1 MKTPQAVVAGHICLD
16 ILPAMGD
23 IRCAPEELLVPGK
36 LVNVGP
42 PLLAT
47 GGAVSNTGVAMH
59 RLGVPVRLVG
69 KVGNDLFGHAVLE
82 LLNRA
87 GAGLA
92 DGMVVAD
99 GEHTSYTVVINPPEI
114 DRIFLHC
121 PGANDTFRAADVTT
135 TAVRGARLFHF
146 GYPPL
151 MRRMFL
157 DEGRELVEMLARVRS
172 LGPAV
177 SLDLSLPDPASEAGR
192 VEWQTVLEKAL
203 PHVDVF
209 LPSLDEILFMLDRP
223 RWEQMR
229 RAGEILPQ
237 VDDKLLSELAD
248 RLIAMGAAVVG
259 LKLGEQG
266 LYLRTAGDAGRIRAA
281 KLLAR
286 ESAWRE
292 RELLAPCLEVRVA
305 GTTGAGDC
313 TIAGFLAALLHGLG
327 PEQAAGAAVAT
338 GAFNVEAPDA
348 TSGIPPWDRV
358 QARLDS
364 RPARRAVRL
373 KLAGWREDKKRGL
386 RLSPRDAR

>member
-1 MKTPQAVVAGHICLD
+1 
-16 ILPAMGD
+16 MGD
-23 IRCAPEELLVPGK
+23 IRCAPDELLVPGK

-47 GGAVSNTGVAMH
+47 GGAVSNTGVALH

-69 KVGNDLFGHAVLE
+69 KVGNDLFGRAVLE

-121 PGANDTFRAADVTT
+121 PGANDTFQAADVTAD
-135 TAVRGARLFHF
+135 AVRGARLFHF

-157 DEGRELVEMLARVRS
+157 DEGRELVEMLARVRA

-177 SLDLSLPDPASEAGR
+177 SLDMSLPDPASEAGR
-192 VEWQTVLEKAL
+192 VNWPAVLEKAL
-203 PHVDVF
+203 PHADVF

-237 VDDKLLSELAD
+237 VDGRLLGEMAD

-266 LYLRTAGDAGRIRAA
+266 LYLRTASDAGRIRAA
-281 KLLAR
+281 KLLAG
-286 ESAWRE
+286 ESVWCG

-348 TSGIPPWDRV
+348 TSGIPLWDRV

-364 RPARRAVRL
+364 RPARREVRL
-373 KLAGWREDKKRGL
+373 KLASWREDKPRGL
-386 RLSPRDAR
+386 RLSPRDAT